1 MKISYFDLALIA
13 LDGALVGLNVGLAIH
28 SFIDGKTGLGFFQLG
43 AAVVIGVITA
53 WMIFMTSQRIKIHRT
68 TERLNA
74 YSVEQAEGMKYVL
87 MALGLFAALAIYMWV
102 PRYLDEYEQRGTPP
116 PYEGPKYYEY
126 RNGVRVRL

>member
-74 YSVEQAEGMKYVL
+74 YSEALVTMLDDKPMTNFWDDIDAHIADATRVL
-87 MALGLFAALAIYMWV
+87 PWSK
-102 PRYLDEYEQRGTPP
+102 
-116 PYEGPKYYEY
+116 PKE
-126 RNGVRVRL
+126 